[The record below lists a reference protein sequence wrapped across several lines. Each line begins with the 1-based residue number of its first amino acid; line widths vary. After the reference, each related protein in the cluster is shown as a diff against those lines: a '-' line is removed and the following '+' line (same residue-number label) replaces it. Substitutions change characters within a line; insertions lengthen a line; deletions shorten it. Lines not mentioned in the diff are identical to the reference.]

1 MKDSLQWYLLTIIS
15 WMCISCVLLVDPH
28 VNLFGFLL
36 KRSIYPLEIL
46 NWALLFEDM
55 ALPVQVSEALIT
67 FNYLWD
73 DILSLYVGQFNLTA
87 FHMHFYGLSILI
99 SSMQISLR
107 MCQLIHGKLR
117 LQIRPLT
124 ICRSWDNCY
133 CDSLNLIIEIWF
145 LLCHATHLLIKS

>member
-1 MKDSLQWYLLTIIS
+1 
-15 WMCISCVLLVDPH
+15 
-28 VNLFGFLL
+28 
-36 KRSIYPLEIL
+36 
-46 NWALLFEDM
+46 M
-55 ALPVQVSEALIT
+55 ALPVLVSEALIT

-117 LQIRPLT
+117 LQITPLT
-124 ICRSWDNCY
+124 ICRS
-133 CDSLNLIIEIWF
+133 
-145 LLCHATHLLIKS
+145 

>member
-1 MKDSLQWYLLTIIS
+1 
-15 WMCISCVLLVDPH
+15 
-28 VNLFGFLL
+28 
-36 KRSIYPLEIL
+36 
-46 NWALLFEDM
+46 M
-55 ALPVQVSEALIT
+55 ALPVLVSEALIT

-73 DILSLYVGQFNLTA
+73 HILVLSLYVGQFNLTA

-124 ICRSWDNCY
+124 ICRS
-133 CDSLNLIIEIWF
+133 
-145 LLCHATHLLIKS
+145 